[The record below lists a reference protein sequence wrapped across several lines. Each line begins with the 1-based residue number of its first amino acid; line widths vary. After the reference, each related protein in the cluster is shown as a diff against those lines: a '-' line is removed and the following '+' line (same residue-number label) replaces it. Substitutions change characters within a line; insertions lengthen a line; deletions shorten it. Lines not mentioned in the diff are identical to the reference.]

1 MVDYEIWDYPM
12 ANIKYDHKII
22 FNSCNTETLEQINLK
37 VSFIATL
44 FHTFKLVSDR
54 FPYSKIWYRDYFK
67 SMWKILSIIIP

>member
-44 FHTFKLVSDR
+44 FHTLSWFRIDFHIL
-54 FPYSKIWYRDYFK
+54 K
-67 SMWKILSIIIP
+67 SGTETILNQCGKC